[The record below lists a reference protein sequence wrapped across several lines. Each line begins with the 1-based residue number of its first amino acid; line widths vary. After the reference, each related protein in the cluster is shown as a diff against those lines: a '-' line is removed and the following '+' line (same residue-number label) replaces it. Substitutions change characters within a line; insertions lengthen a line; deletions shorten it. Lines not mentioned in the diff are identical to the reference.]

1 MIIVE
6 NKVING
12 KEFKHTISDK
22 GFMIKRD
29 NVLYD
34 EAYDPVGFEDRTYNE
49 TDKAVGEEEEEVI
62 Q

>member
-34 EAYDPVGFEDRTYNE
+34 EAYDPVGFENRIYNE
-49 TDKAVGEEEEEVI
+49 TDIPIESEVEE
-62 Q
+62 

>member
-6 NKVING
+6 NKVINN
-12 KEFKHTISDK
+12 KEFKHTYSDK

-34 EAYDPVGFEDRTYNE
+34 EAYDPIEFDRVYEE
-49 TDKAVGEEEEEVI
+49 TNIPIESEVEE
-62 Q
+62 

>member
-6 NKVING
+6 NKVINN
-12 KEFKHTISDK
+12 KEFKHTYSDK

-34 EAYDPVGFEDRTYNE
+34 EAYDPVGFDREYEE
-49 TDKAVGEEEEEVI
+49 TDIVIGEDIKEV
-62 Q
+62 

>member
-34 EAYDPVGFEDRTYNE
+34 EAYDPVGFDREYEETY
-49 TDKAVGEEEEEVI
+49 KAVGEEEE
-62 Q
+62 

>member
-1 MIIVE
+1 MLVT
-6 NKVING
+6 NKVIIND

-34 EAYDPVGFEDRTYNE
+34 EAYDPIEFSEERIYEE
-49 TDKAVGEEEEEVI
+49 TDIVIGEDIEDV
-62 Q
+62 

>member
-1 MIIVE
+1 MLVT
-6 NKVING
+6 NTVTIND

-34 EAYDPVGFEDRTYNE
+34 EAYDPVGFEDRIYNE
-49 TDKAVGEEEEEVI
+49 TDIPIESEVEE
-62 Q
+62 

>member
-34 EAYDPVGFEDRTYNE
+34 EAYDPVGFDREYEE
-49 TDKAVGEEEEEVI
+49 TDKAVGEEEE
-62 Q
+62 

>member
-6 NKVING
+6 NKAIND
-12 KEFKHTISDK
+12 KEFKHTYSDK

-34 EAYDPVGFEDRTYNE
+34 EAYDPVGFDREYEE
-49 TDKAVGEEEEEVI
+49 TDKAVGEEEE
-62 Q
+62 

>member
-1 MIIVE
+1 MVVTELAI
-6 NKVING
+6 ING

-34 EAYDPVGFEDRTYNE
+34 EAYDPVGFDREYEE
-49 TDKAVGEEEEEVI
+49 TDKAVGEEEE
-62 Q
+62 